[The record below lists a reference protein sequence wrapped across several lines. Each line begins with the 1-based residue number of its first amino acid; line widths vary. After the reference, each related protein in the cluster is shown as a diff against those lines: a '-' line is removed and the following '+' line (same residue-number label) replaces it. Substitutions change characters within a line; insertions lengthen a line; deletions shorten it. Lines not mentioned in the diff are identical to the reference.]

1 MSRIDGINQEWE
13 SVAVDFDPFA
23 AETLNAPSTEP
34 QREIWTAAA
43 ISAEANAAY
52 NTAVCLRLRGAL
64 DVERMRHALQGLVAR
79 HDALRASFS
88 ADGQQLCIAPELAMD
103 VRVIDLIATGMT
115 LEDLRAREVRATFDL
130 ARAPLV
136 RARIARVDVDDHAL
150 ILTAHHLVCDGW
162 SVGVLLNDLAALYN
176 GAALEPAPA
185 FRDYA
190 ALRAAIPLDEAA
202 MEEAFWLHRLEGAPK
217 RIEWPADFPPPSK
230 RSFAAD
236 FITRQIGARTV
247 NALRE
252 CAGRSGATLF
262 ATFAAAF
269 AAWLHRLTGQDDLV
283 IGIPAAGQ
291 TEPGFGE
298 LVGHCVSLLPVRSRF
313 TPGQGFAEFV
323 ASFRDSL
330 ADAWEHRNCSM
341 GRIVQRLGLPRDAT
355 SVPLVQ
361 VVLNT
366 DRRMSMPVFEGLEY
380 SFEFVPRP
388 YENFEMFVN
397 AVEHDGGLLLECH
410 YDTNVF
416 RRESAERRLAELDV
430 FTRRVAMDPAAPM
443 ESVGIVGEA
452 EQLRLLTRWGR
463 GVERRIPAT
472 TVDGLLLERAAAHPD
487 AIAVSA
493 GDTRLTY
500 RELIEQSA
508 RVCAGLEARGV
519 KPGDVVGVM
528 MQRRAELVPVL
539 LGAWRAG
546 CTYLPLDPEHPE
558 ARLQM
563 MLEDAAPACVI
574 ADEDGLLK
582 DAVNWRALID
592 HPGKARDAVSDP
604 QRAAYIIYTSGSTG
618 RPKGVLVPHHGVVN
632 FLEAMRELLEISA
645 GQRFLALT
653 TLSFDIA
660 VLEIWLPLVS
670 GASTEIAGSDTAR
683 DAQRLRALLE
693 ELRPDL
699 MQATPATWQMLL
711 ETGWRG
717 HAGLSVL
724 SGGEALPAALARE
737 LLARAGRVWNVYGP
751 TETTVWST
759 CHRVRHGEESVP
771 IGRPIANTRV
781 YVLDR
786 HGLPVPA
793 GVPGELF
800 IGGDGVAIGYHRRAE
815 LTAERFLPDPFNPG
829 GRMYRTG
836 DRVRFREDG
845 TLEYLGRLDFQI
857 KLRGYRIEPGEIETA
872 VEAFPGITRCVV
884 TVHRGAGA
892 DDARLVAYYQA
903 EEAIDADALRE
914 ALRARLPAYM
924 VPQHFMQLEEFPLT
938 GSGKVDRK
946 LLPSPLAQAART
958 LRLPETDTEK
968 AVAAIWRELLGVEEI
983 DVADDFFALG
993 GHSLLAAR
1001 FVMRV
1006 RELLDRELSIIALF
1020 EKPRLAEIAAEIES
1034 MQAQP
1039 HAGDAD
1045 TVRMEI

>member
-1 MSRIDGINQEWE
+1 
-13 SVAVDFDPFA
+13 
-23 AETLNAPSTEP
+23 
-34 QREIWTAAA
+34 
-43 ISAEANAAY
+43 
-52 NTAVCLRLRGAL
+52 
-64 DVERMRHALQGLVAR
+64 
-79 HDALRASFS
+79 
-88 ADGQQLCIAPELAMD
+88 
-103 VRVIDLIATGMT
+103 
-115 LEDLRAREVRATFDL
+115 
-130 ARAPLV
+130 
-136 RARIARVDVDDHAL
+136 
-150 ILTAHHLVCDGW
+150 
-162 SVGVLLNDLAALYN
+162 
-176 GAALEPAPA
+176 
-185 FRDYA
+185 
-190 ALRAAIPLDEAA
+190 
-202 MEEAFWLHRLEGAPK
+202 
-217 RIEWPADFPPPSK
+217 
-230 RSFAAD
+230 
-236 FITRQIGARTV
+236 
-247 NALRE
+247 
-252 CAGRSGATLF
+252 
-262 ATFAAAF
+262 
-269 AAWLHRLTGQDDLV
+269 
-283 IGIPAAGQ
+283 
-291 TEPGFGE
+291 
-298 LVGHCVSLLPVRSRF
+298 
-313 TPGQGFAEFV
+313 
-323 ASFRDSL
+323 
-330 ADAWEHRNCSM
+330 
-341 GRIVQRLGLPRDAT
+341 
-355 SVPLVQ
+355 
-361 VVLNT
+361 
-366 DRRMSMPVFEGLEY
+366 
-380 SFEFVPRP
+380 
-388 YENFEMFVN
+388 
-397 AVEHDGGLLLECH
+397 
-410 YDTNVF
+410 
-416 RRESAERRLAELDV
+416 
-430 FTRRVAMDPAAPM
+430 
-443 ESVGIVGEA
+443 
-452 EQLRLLTRWGR
+452 
-463 GVERRIPAT
+463 
-472 TVDGLLLERAAAHPD
+472 
-487 AIAVSA
+487 
-493 GDTRLTY
+493 
-500 RELIEQSA
+500 
-508 RVCAGLEARGV
+508 
-519 KPGDVVGVM
+519 
-528 MQRRAELVPVL
+528 
-539 LGAWRAG
+539 
-546 CTYLPLDPEHPE
+546 
-558 ARLQM
+558 
-563 MLEDAAPACVI
+563 
-574 ADEDGLLK
+574 
-582 DAVNWRALID
+582 
-592 HPGKARDAVSDP
+592 
-604 QRAAYIIYTSGSTG
+604 IYTSGSTG

-800 IGGDGVAIGYHRRAE
+800 IGSDGVAIGYHRRAE
-815 LTAERFLPDPFNPG
+815 LTAERFLPGPCNPG
-829 GRMYRTG
+829 GRMYGTG

-845 TLEYLGRLDFQI
+845 ALEYLGRLDFQI

-884 TVHRGAGA
+884 TVHRGA

-903 EEAIDADALRE
+903 EETIDADALRE